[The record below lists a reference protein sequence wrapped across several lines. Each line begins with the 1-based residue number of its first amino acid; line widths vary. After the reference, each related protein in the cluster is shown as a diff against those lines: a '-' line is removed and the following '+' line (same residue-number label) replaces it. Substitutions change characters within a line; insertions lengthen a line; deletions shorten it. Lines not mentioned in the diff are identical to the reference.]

1 MKSYN
6 HAYCV
11 LTIRQLNFFAA
22 PTLHDYLMLFTL
34 LSNMMTK
41 HKLKSKPKISL
52 EQMDDIDSEFSNDD
66 FDGYVDSE
74 KKCEAITHATLYGV
88 NL

>member
-1 MKSYN
+1 
-6 HAYCV
+6 
-11 LTIRQLNFFAA
+11 
-22 PTLHDYLMLFTL
+22 
-34 LSNMMTK
+34 
-41 HKLKSKPKISL
+41 
-52 EQMDDIDSEFSNDD
+52 MDDIDSEFSNDD